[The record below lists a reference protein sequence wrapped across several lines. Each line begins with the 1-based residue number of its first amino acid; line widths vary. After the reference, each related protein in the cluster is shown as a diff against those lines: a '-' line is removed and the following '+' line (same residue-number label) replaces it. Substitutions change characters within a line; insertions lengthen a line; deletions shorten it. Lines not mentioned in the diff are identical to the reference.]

1 MKYQPL
7 HSYVYTLKRLLNNQ
21 FTQWLQ
27 YLAREVINIEDIVKA
42 TDTGLVTECAFIWNN
57 DTIYHFSL
65 RKRTGTRQ
73 GDFARDSNF
82 TQELVDDFVK
92 GKYAKS
98 FGVIKGH
105 LELQIDVY
113 PTTEE
118 EVKQYHRGSFNT
130 ILVDNLDSKTVINT
144 FVVPVD
150 LHCLQLSETRTN
162 FSNVLIDFDLSN
174 KHTDDFREAMRLS
187 MMHRDNETSFD
198 YRTL

>member
-27 YLAREVINIEDIVKA
+27 YLAREVINIENIIKV
-42 TDTGLVTECAFIWNN
+42 TESGLVAESAFIWNN

-65 RKRTGTRQ
+65 RNRTGTQQ
-73 GDFARDSNF
+73 GEFSRDSNF
-82 TQELVDDFVK
+82 TQELVDDFVN

-98 FGVIKGH
+98 FGVIRGH

-150 LHCLQLSETRTN
+150 LHCLQLSETRTD

-174 KHTDDFREAMRLS
+174 KHTDDFKEMMRLS
-187 MMHRDNETSFD
+187 MMHRDSELSFD